1 LANFDFPLRTYL
13 FIFNT
18 TATAVKTKTKQKF
31 DFHYLQPWKF
41 LMIAE
46 FIVVVVMFELFELPK
61 KLRALLPQQAT
72 ILDSKSFFLSGL
84 TFS

>member
-1 LANFDFPLRTYL
+1 
-13 FIFNT
+13 
-18 TATAVKTKTKQKF
+18 
-31 DFHYLQPWKF
+31 
-41 LMIAE
+41 MIAE